1 MQDNTHISVVNNT
14 AWSRIILPRLS
25 RDTCLNERTDIQIPM
40 CNNAP
45 QKCGSRSPKEGYSQ
59 AGRGEAFLYAESA
72 DGIKWTKPVRA
83 ALFLAFSQV

>member
-1 MQDNTHISVVNNT
+1 MSQT
-14 AWSRIILPRLS
+14 
-25 RDTCLNERTDIQIPM
+25 QIPM

-72 DGIKWTKPVRA
+72 DGITWTKPVRA
-83 ALFLAFSQV
+83 ALFSAFSSRPNKAALFSAFSQV